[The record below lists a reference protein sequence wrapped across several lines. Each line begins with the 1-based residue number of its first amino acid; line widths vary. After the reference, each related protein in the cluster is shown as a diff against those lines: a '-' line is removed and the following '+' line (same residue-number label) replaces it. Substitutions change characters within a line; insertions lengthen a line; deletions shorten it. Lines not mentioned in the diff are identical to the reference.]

1 MVMSIIS
8 EIQNKALDEGRLK
21 AEAVNSYKVVSVRPR
36 LEITSLIEVLSFLDG
51 KSPSEFIYKNFG

>member
-1 MVMSIIS
+1 MSIIS

-36 LEITSLIEVLSFLDG
+36 LEITS
-51 KSPSEFIYKNFG
+51 